1 MKPWPL
7 GTESRR
13 TGSTGPKGGTTAP
26 HRAPL
31 QWLSIKRKPTGP
43 VVPAQRAVL
52 PAHPET
58 ACQRLEEKTHRGGT
72 SDKNTG
78 TSGVAVVPGL
88 LPVENRETPKHP
100 VPEENKRKGLRK
112 FPPEVESGSTAE
124 VTGTS
129 GVPVLPVQISGEL
142 KVPVPGKIS
151 GSGTGTGHR
160 KCPAVVPV
168 LVPVLPVT
176 EEQ

>member
-1 MKPWPL
+1 M
-7 GTESRR
+7 
-13 TGSTGPKGGTTAP
+13 
-26 HRAPL
+26 
-31 QWLSIKRKPTGP
+31 
-43 VVPAQRAVL
+43 
-52 PAHPET
+52 
-58 ACQRLEEKTHRGGT
+58 
-72 SDKNTG
+72 
-78 TSGVAVVPGL
+78 AVVPGL

-100 VPEENKRKGLRK
+100 VPEENKRKCLRK

-129 GVPVLPVQISGEL
+129 GVPVLPVLLPVQISGEL

-168 LVPVLPVT
+168 LVPALPAT
-176 EEQ
+176 EEQQKQQN